1 MLAPSGASRAGVGE
15 IANNFPASILLPLE
29 DVHPRLE
36 RTHRIARPR
45 FRFIQCPNQSDNSNI
60 TVDQDFSQ
68 TERVVR
74 AMRCVAQQAAQPG
87 AYFAVT
93 SIRNLAKL
101 ITKIFREDGADL
113 ICLASVV
120 RLCPGIEFCS
130 NSRSSFLLCQ
140 CGKGPR
146 EQHGGTSRPPHERV
160 HHSLTLHFVCP
171 LHPLTLQQGSLCR
184 CFLRNI
190 CDLVQTLA
198 NQPNM

>member
-1 MLAPSGASRAGVGE
+1 MQRSAYVS
-15 IANNFPASILLPLE
+15 
-29 DVHPRLE
+29 
-36 RTHRIARPR
+36 
-45 FRFIQCPNQSDNSNI
+45 
-60 TVDQDFSQ
+60 
-68 TERVVR
+68 
-74 AMRCVAQQAAQPG
+74 VA
-87 AYFAVT
+87 
-93 SIRNLAKL
+93 SIRNLTKL
-101 ITKIFREDGADL
+101 ITKIFRKDGADL

-130 NSRSSFLLCQ
+130 NSRSSFPLCQ

-146 EQHGGTSRPPHERV
+146 EQHDGTSRPPHERV

-198 NQPNM
+198 NQPNICERDVGSSSPSKHTPTYSASEPANVSAMNSVVFVR